1 MEQARM
7 EAALLRPRIHLYLLH
22 DPKCLPNSRA
32 QSGVSQQHRH
42 DEVAN
47 VRYIGYLATHERFFL
62 GLDTLPLFLGI
73 TVYTYFWPGRYLR
86 YDLKKEEI
94 EMERASQAGSATALQ
109 HGAVEEPKLTGPTV
123 V

>member
-1 MEQARM
+1 MEIT
-7 EAALLRPRIHLYLLH
+7 LLCPWIHLYLFH

-32 QSGVSQQHRH
+32 QSGVSHQHLQ
-42 DEVAN
+42 EEGAN
-47 VRYIGYLATHERFFL
+47 IRYIGYLATHERFFL

-86 YDLKKEEI
+86 YDLKKEEM
-94 EMERASQAGSATALQ
+94 EMERASQDGSATALQ
-109 HGAVEEPKLTGPTV
+109 HGTVEEPKITGPTV

>member
-1 MEQARM
+1 METT
-7 EAALLRPRIHLYLLH
+7 LLCPWIHLYLLH
-22 DPKCLPNSRA
+22 DPKCFPNGRA
-32 QSGVSQQHRH
+32 QSGVSPQQHRD
-42 DEVAN
+42 DEVADI
-47 VRYIGYLATHERFFL
+47 RYIGYLATHERFFL

-94 EMERASQAGSATALQ
+94 EMERASQDGSATALQ